1 MFLHKSA
8 RLQDEILS
16 KVRIYTVGFANG
28 QSIFWRLSTYLVDN
42 SDHLKC
48 LSLVTSFLY

>member
-8 RLQDEILS
+8 RLQYEILS

-28 QSIFWRLSTYLVDN
+28 QSNFWRLVDN

-48 LSLVTSFLY
+48 LGLVTSFLY

>member
-1 MFLHKSA
+1 MFLHKSS

-28 QSIFWRLSTYLVDN
+28 QSIFGGYLVDN